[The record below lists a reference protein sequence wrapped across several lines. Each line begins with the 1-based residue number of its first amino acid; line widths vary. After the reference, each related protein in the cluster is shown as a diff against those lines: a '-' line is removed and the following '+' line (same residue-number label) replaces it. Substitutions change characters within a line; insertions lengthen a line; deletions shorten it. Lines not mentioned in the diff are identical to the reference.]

1 VFVSNETYD
10 GARGGHAGADATCQT
25 LATGAGLGGT
35 WMGWISDSTSS
46 PSQRFSKATVG
57 YFLLDGTSV
66 AASWTDLTT
75 NGPTHA
81 IDLTETGASLAAASS
96 NASKTWT
103 ATLVSGALGTPS
115 CSDFASN
122 ASSATGEVGH
132 CTGTGA
138 VNWTSA
144 YTTEACNVPNHLY
157 CFEQ

>member
-1 VFVSNETYD
+1 M
-10 GARGGHAGADATCQT
+10 AW
-25 LATGAGLGGT
+25 L
-35 WMGWISDSTSS
+35 SDSSSS
-46 PSQRFSKATVG
+46 PSQRFSKPTVG

-75 NGPTHA
+75 NGPAHA
-81 IDLTETGASLAAASS
+81 IDLTESGSSLASGSA

-103 ATLVSGALGTPS
+103 ATLVSGALATPS

-122 ASSATGEVGH
+122 AAAQTGGVGH
-132 CTGTGA
+132 CTGTGT

-144 YTTEACNVPNHLY
+144 FAGEACNVPNHLY